1 MRVVGSNS
9 RDGMDLRRPAWFSL
23 GSWAALTGVLASLL
37 VVSVGVAAAAN
48 VAVVLGTPI
57 TRHSFDHWMSIVA
70 AGSAGQ
76 GPVIVPTDPPRFAG
90 CISQMRRKMPSLT
103 RVSDRTI
110 RADCRQL
117 FADLSRQALDYL
129 IKAQWYERQAQ
140 ADHIVVTYAQVRRAL
155 EVDKRQQFKTATQ
168 FRQFLRRTRQTT
180 ADVRF
185 RVRVDLVDKALLT
198 SEHLTPRALEAEVAG
213 RFKTKTKCARYYVM
227 SDCAAAS
234 PPIDPTGRS
243 GASTFAKPPGPTM
256 LERNGHRLDVTAS
269 GASSGCERRSSGLWD
284 RRQGAR
290 TDAAYAV
297 G

>member
-1 MRVVGSNS
+1 MRVVRSNS

-23 GSWAALTGVLASLL
+23 GSRAALTGVLASLL
-37 VVSVGVAAAAN
+37 VVSVGVAATAN
-48 VAVVLGTPI
+48 VAVVIGTPI

-76 GPVIVPTDPPRFAG
+76 GPVIVPTDPPQFAG
-90 CISQMRRKMPSLT
+90 CISQVRRELPRLT
-103 RVSDRTI
+103 RVSDRMI

-117 FADLSRQALDYL
+117 FADLSRQALGYL

-140 ADHIVVTYAQVRRAL
+140 ADHIVLTYAQVRRAL
-155 EVDKRQQFKTATQ
+155 EVDKRRQFKTATQ

-185 RVRVDLVDKALLT
+185 RVRVNLVYKALLT

-234 PPIDPTGRS
+234 LPIDPTDRS

-269 GASSGCERRSSGLWD
+269 GASGRL
-284 RRQGAR
+284 
-290 TDAAYAV
+290 
-297 G
+297 